1 MARRILL
8 YLGITL
14 GIITQAII
22 VDNKLTLQEEL
33 NKKVAAVAVPTIQ
46 LPDLPAIEL
55 PEPTYTPLPKGKF
68 LSPHAQVVRSDR
80 DGWVLSE
87 DFVYVD
93 SFGKEWIAPA
103 GTKTDGASIPQA
115 FLSATGDRL
124 DGDYLDAAVVHDAY
138 CQGFNSDLETY
149 QSETW
154 QYVHY
159 MFYEALLTTGVPE
172 QQAKM
177 MYAAVYMGGPRWGE
191 DVEIDG
197 AVVIGNINTSASDD
211 GTSMNMTLDHSNS
224 LIVDNGEPTAEEIAE
239 FEAMLEWIETENPSG
254 DELRAQLENG

>member
-1 MARRILL
+1 MTRRIIL
-8 YLGITL
+8 YLSITIAL
-14 GIITQAII
+14 IALIVVSNHNIALDQIQAHLPI
-22 VDNKLTLQEEL
+22 QERVSDISTEL
-33 NKKVAAVAVPTIQ
+33 AS
-46 LPDLPAIEL
+46 IEL
-55 PEPTYTPLPKGKF
+55 PIPEPTYAPLPKGKF
-68 LSPHAQVVRSDR
+68 LSAHAKVERSDR

-124 DGDYLDAAVVHDAY
+124 DGNYLDAAVVHDAY
-138 CQGFNSDLETY
+138 CQGFNSDLPTY

-191 DVEIDG
+191 DVEVDG
-197 AVVIGNINTSASDD
+197 AVVIGTKENGSSMTVNIDS
-211 GTSMNMTLDHSNS
+211 S
-224 LIVDNGEPTAEEIAE
+224 LTVANAEPTAEEIAE
-239 FEAMLEWIETENPSG
+239 FEAMLAWIESENPTG
-254 DELRAQLENG
+254 EELRGRLENGSN

>member
-1 MARRILL
+1 MTRRIIL
-8 YLGITL
+8 YLSITL
-14 GIITQAII
+14 ALIALIVISERNINLGHIQANLPTKEQVSEISAELAII
-22 VDNKLTLQEEL
+22 
-33 NKKVAAVAVPTIQ
+33 
-46 LPDLPAIEL
+46 DLPEL
-55 PEPTYTPLPKGKF
+55 PTVEPTYTPLPKGKF
-68 LSPHAQVVRSDR
+68 LSPHAQVIRSDR

-197 AVVIGNINTSASDD
+197 AVVIGTKENGS
-211 GTSMNMTLDHSNS
+211 S
-224 LIVDNGEPTAEEIAE
+224 LTGVDNSSLRVVDAEPTAEELAE
-239 FEAMLEWIETENPSG
+239 FEAMLEWIESENPTG
-254 DELRAQLENG
+254 KELQDRLEESSS